1 MIKQPWK
8 SGVEMSEGLDVG
20 GGGGAWSQDHYW
32 KILTVNKN
40 TIFEILHESPPYFL
54 LAMGL
59 LTKVCLIQ

>member
-1 MIKQPWK
+1 
-8 SGVEMSEGLDVG
+8 MSEGLDVG

-59 LTKVCLIQ
+59 LTRVCLIQ